1 MIKHYLVLEEFD
13 DGGNSSL
20 EKLEEIVQRYIDC
33 GWQPLG
39 GMVVTPYVCDENKY
53 EPTAGM
59 LYLQTITH
67 DGDGRLPE

>member
-20 EKLEEIVQRYIDC
+20 ETLEETVQRYIDC

-39 GMVVTPYVCDENKY
+39 GMVATPYVCDKKY
-53 EPTAGM
+53 EATGGM
-59 LYLQTITH
+59 LYLQTLTH
-67 DGDGRLPE
+67 DGDGRLPD